1 MAATPF
7 NVNSF
12 KTKLTGGGARPSLFE
27 VSWTDDDVEFPLST
41 SDNLLVKAASLPT
54 SNIAPLVQNYGGRA
68 YKLQGFRTFDVW
80 TVTVIN
86 EEAFT
91 IRAHIKQW
99 MEKLAGK
106 MDGTRS
112 TTVIE
117 GVPQLGIE
125 DKTIEVAKPY
135 ADGTATVTQI
145 NQHGDP
151 TKSYKF
157 HNLWP
162 TELAGIPVDWSS
174 DMVEEFTVSFAYDY
188 WTSGTTNSATP
199 NHVKDVNLGPPSTPT
214 VATSTESG

>member
-27 VSWTDDDVEFPLST
+27 VSWTDDDAEFPLST

-106 MDGTRS
+106 MDGTRGEVV
-112 TTVIE
+112 TAK
-117 GVPQLGIE
+117 GVPQLGIPDE
-125 DKTIEVAKPY
+125 TIEIAKPY
-135 ADGTATVTQI
+135 ADGTATVTQF
-145 NQHGDP
+145 NQNGDP

-162 TELAGIPVDWSS
+162 TELAGIPLDWSN
-174 DMVEEFTVSFAYDY
+174 DAIEEFTVSFAYDY
-188 WTSGTTNSATP
+188 WTSGTTKTTTASA
-199 NHVKDVNLGPPSTPT
+199 NNDVSTGSPSTPT
-214 VATSTESG
+214 VSTG

>member
-27 VSWTDDDVEFPLST
+27 VSWTDDDSEFPLST

-86 EEAFT
+86 DESFS
-91 IRAHIKQW
+91 IRAKIKQW

-112 TTVIE
+112 TTLVK
-117 GVPQLGIE
+117 GVPQLGIA
-125 DKTIEVAKPY
+125 DKNVEVAQPY
-135 ADGTATVTQI
+135 ADGTATVTQF

-162 TELAGIPVDWSS
+162 TELAGIPLDWSN
-174 DMVEEFTVSFAYDY
+174 DAIEEFTVSFAYDY
-188 WTSGTTNSATP
+188 WTSGSATGTTASQT
-199 NHVKDVNLGPPSTPT
+199 NDVNLKNPSTPT
-214 VATSTESG
+214 V

>member
-1 MAATPF
+1 MADTPF
-7 NVNSF
+7 SVNSF
-12 KTKLTGGGARPSLFE
+12 KSKLSGGGARPSLFE
-27 VSWTDDDVEFPLST
+27 VSWTDDDAQFALST

-54 SNIAPLVQNYGGRA
+54 SNIAPLVQNYAGRA

-91 IRAHIKQW
+91 VRAHIKQW

-106 MDGTRS
+106 MDGERS
-112 TTVIE
+112 TTVIK
-117 GVPQLGIE
+117 GTPPHTD
-125 DKTIEVAKPY
+125 DKTVEVAKPY
-135 ADGTATVTQI
+135 ADGTATVTQF

-162 TELAGIPVDWSS
+162 SELAPIPVDWSS
-174 DMVEEFTVSFAYDY
+174 DMVEEFTVTFCYDY

-199 NHVKDVNLGPPSTPT
+199 NQTKDVNLGPPATPT
-214 VATSTESG
+214 ATIADAG

>member
-1 MAATPF
+1 MADTPF
-7 NVNSF
+7 SVNSF
-12 KTKLTGGGARPSLFE
+12 KSKLSGGGARPSLFE
-27 VSWTDDDVEFPLST
+27 VSWTDDDAQFALST

-54 SNIAPLVQNYGGRA
+54 SNIAPLVQNYAGRA

-91 IRAHIKQW
+91 VRAHIKQW

-106 MDGTRS
+106 MDGERS
-112 TTVIE
+112 TTVIK
-117 GVPQLGIE
+117 GTPPHTD

-135 ADGTATVTQI
+135 ADGTATVTQF

-162 TELAGIPVDWSS
+162 SELAPIPVDWSS
-174 DMVEEFTVSFAYDY
+174 DMVEEFTVTFCYDY

-199 NHVKDVNLGPPSTPT
+199 NHTKDVNLGPPATPT
-214 VATSTESG
+214 ATIADAG

>member
-1 MAATPF
+1 MADTPF
-7 NVNSF
+7 SVNSF
-12 KTKLTGGGARPSLFE
+12 KSKLSGGGARPSLFE
-27 VSWTDDDVEFPLST
+27 VSWTDDDAQFALST

-54 SNIAPLVQNYGGRA
+54 SNIAPLVQNYAGRA

-91 IRAHIKQW
+91 VRAHIKQW

-106 MDGTRS
+106 MDGERS
-112 TTVIE
+112 TTVIK
-117 GVPQLGIE
+117 GTPPHTD
-125 DKTIEVAKPY
+125 DKTVEVAKPY
-135 ADGTATVTQI
+135 ADGTATVTQF

-162 TELAGIPVDWSS
+162 SELAPIPLDWSS
-174 DMVEEFTVSFAYDY
+174 DMVEEFTVTFCYDY
-188 WTSGTTNSATP
+188 WTSGTTNSAIGNQT
-199 NHVKDVNLGPPSTPT
+199 NDVNTGLPATPT
-214 VATSTESG
+214 ATIADAG

>member
-1 MAATPF
+1 MADTPF
-7 NVNSF
+7 SVDSF
-12 KTKLTGGGARPSLFE
+12 KSKLAGGGARPSLFE
-27 VSWTDDDVEFPLST
+27 VSWTDDDAQFALST

-54 SNIAPLVQNYGGRA
+54 SNIAPLVQNYAGRA

-91 IRAHIKQW
+91 VRAHIKQW

-106 MDGTRS
+106 MDGERY
-112 TTVIE
+112 TTVVKGAPPIE
-117 GVPQLGIE
+117 P

-135 ADGTATVTQI
+135 ADGVATVTQF

-162 TELAGIPVDWSS
+162 SELAPIPVDWSS
-174 DMVEEFTVSFAYDY
+174 DMVEEFTVTFCYDY

-199 NHVKDVNLGPPSTPT
+199 NHTKDVNLGPPKTPT
-214 VATSTESG
+214 ATIADTG